1 MIENSKKAKRNLL
14 SITSLL
20 LGIIAFPLTLVIS
33 FLATGDS
40 DFSILFIS
48 GLLIIILGLVFGH
61 VSLRKIRHSNGL
73 LGGRRTSIGGVVLGY
88 SALFASVVCAFI
100 ILVLPRA
107 QFAILSLQNP
117 PNYEVLLQLQET
129 PDREVTFSL
138 LEQTEKVLSS
148 RLRNLGTPHGIEL
161 VAPDQL
167 IVRLRLQD
175 ASKESNL
182 LDLFQSKLLSFH
194 LVHPDIE
201 WLEAQM
207 SAPDFAPPDGYKSV
221 VSGGEV
227 LFVEIQPVL
236 VNGVDDAEVE
246 LDSYTSEPMISIRF
260 KPEASEGLSR
270 VTEENIGRRLAIMLD
285 ETPYSAPVIQEAI
298 RGGTVSLTG
307 RFSIVEANDL
317 AAVLR
322 AGAVPLPIR
331 VIEAYYEKP

>member
-1 MIENSKKAKRNLL
+1 MTGDSKRAKPNLL
-14 SITSLL
+14 SITSLIFGL
-20 LGIIAFPLTLVIS
+20 IAFPCTLAIN

-40 DFSILFIS
+40 EFSILFIP
-48 GLLIIILGLVFGH
+48 GLIISTVGLVFGH
-61 VSLRKIRHSNGL
+61 ASLRKIRHSNGL

-88 SALFASVVCAFI
+88 SALFASVVWAFI

-107 QFAILSLQNP
+107 QFAILSFSNP

-129 PDREVTFSL
+129 PDREVTLSL
-138 LEQTEKVLSS
+138 LEETETVLSS
-148 RLRNLGTPHGIEL
+148 RLRNLGAPHGIEL

-201 WLEAQM
+201 WLESQM
-207 SAPDFAPPDGYKSV
+207 SVPDFAPPDGHKSV

-260 KPEASEGLSR
+260 KPEAKEGLAR

-285 ETPYSAPVIQEAI
+285 ETLYSAPVIQEAI

-307 RFSIVEANDL
+307 HFSIGEANDL

-322 AGAVPLPIR
+322 AGAVPVPIR
-331 VIEAYYEKP
+331 VIEGYFFE